1 MASRSR
7 DLTRGNLYSQIFVFS
22 FPLILT
28 NLLQVLFSMVD
39 AAIVGRF
46 AGSHALGAVGSTTT
60 LNFLYL
66 GFLLGLGSAV
76 NVLVAK
82 YYGAKDDRSLQ
93 EMVRTSA
100 MVSLIIG
107 LVVWALGMLSCR
119 FFLELL
125 GTKPGLIDDAELYMR
140 LYFLGIPATALY
152 NFGNGVLSAVGDTRR
167 PLLYLAISG
176 AVNVALD
183 IFTVLVL
190 HMDVDGV
197 AIASAAAQ
205 YVSAFLILRALWKTE
220 ESYGLRHLQ
229 FRVDAQKAKDLLL
242 IALPAGIQF
251 AVFSV
256 ANLFIQAGVN
266 TFDENVVA
274 GNAAAANID
283 NLIYNVL
290 AAFYTACSSFIGQ
303 NLGAGNKTRIRK
315 SYFITTL
322 YSVGTA
328 WLLGGIVLLF
338 APRILALFTT
348 DPAVVEASLPRAYIM
363 AISYF
368 LSCFM
373 DNSLSASRGLG
384 RSLVPTALMI
394 FGVCVFRVVWV
405 YTVFAYFGTLTS
417 LYALFAFSW
426 IITSIAEVLYFAR
439 CYRKDLALLS

>member
-1 MASRSR
+1 MAKSAR
-7 DLTRGNLYSQIFVFS
+7 DLTAGNLWQQVFFFS
-22 FPLILT
+22 LPLIFT
-28 NLLQVLFSMVD
+28 NLLQVLFNMADV
-39 AAIVGRF
+39 AIVGRF

-82 YYGAKDDRSLQ
+82 YYGAKDGKSLQ
-93 EMVRTSA
+93 EMVSTSA

-107 LVVWALGMLSCR
+107 LVVWVLGMLSCR

-125 GTKPGLIDDAELYMR
+125 GTKPGLIDDAELYMQ

-167 PLLYLAISG
+167 PLIYLGISG
-176 AVNVALD
+176 AVNIVLD

-205 YVSAFLILRALWKTE
+205 YVSAFLVLRALRKTE
-220 ESYGLRHLQ
+220 DAYGLRHLQ
-229 FRVDAQKAKDLLL
+229 LRIDTQKAKDLLL
-242 IALPAGIQF
+242 IALPAGFQF
-251 AVFSV
+251 AVFSI

-266 TFDENVVA
+266 TFNENVVA
-274 GNAAAANID
+274 GNAAAANVD

-303 NLGAGNKTRIRK
+303 NLGAGNKIRIRK

-338 APRILALFTT
+338 APQILSLFTT
-348 DPAVVEASLPRAYIM
+348 EPAVVEAALPRAYIM

-405 YTVFAYFGTLTS
+405 YTVFAHFGTLTS

-426 IITSIAEVLYFAR
+426 IITSIAEVWYFAR
-439 CYRKDLALLS
+439 CYKRDLAVLS